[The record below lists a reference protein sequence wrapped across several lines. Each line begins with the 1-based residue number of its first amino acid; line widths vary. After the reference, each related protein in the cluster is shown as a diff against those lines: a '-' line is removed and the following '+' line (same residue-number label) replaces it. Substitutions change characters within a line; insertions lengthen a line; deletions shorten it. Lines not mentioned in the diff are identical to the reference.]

1 MKHVV
6 IDYICFS
13 CVVISLSNHGLVAA
27 GTCFWQQ
34 QDEWEGDRNV
44 HNRTMTC
51 WLHGQREKEMRK
63 APWGDCCV
71 ETVAWLW
78 IHRKDWQSFF
88 FFHKK
93 AKWNCGWLFSM
104 LKQEGKKLSIP
115 KAILHLFRRNKPLR
129 YCKLRWCQDKI
140 NRWFPPG
147 CSLERGSDRHIR
159 TSESARGNTPCKYTE
174 CMPWY
179 DTPVGRVCKALHI
192 PALGLIDK

>member
-1 MKHVV
+1 MLATWTERERDEKGTMR
-6 IDYICFS
+6 
-13 CVVISLSNHGLVAA
+13 GLLCRNCCLAMNP
-27 GTCFWQQ
+27 Q
-34 QDEWEGDRNV
+34 EGL
-44 HNRTMTC
+44 T
-51 WLHGQREKEMRK
+51 K
-63 APWGDCCV
+63 
-71 ETVAWLW
+71 
-78 IHRKDWQSFF
+78 FF

-104 LKQEGKKLSIP
+104 LKQEGKKLSVP

>member
-1 MKHVV
+1 MLQWVTHPWTCIRLKASLLMKHVV

-51 WLHGQREKEMRK
+51 WLHGQREKETRK

-88 FFHKK
+88 F
-93 AKWNCGWLFSM
+93 NI
-104 LKQEGKKLSIP
+104 KKLNETVDDYF
-115 KAILHLFRRNKPLR
+115 LCWNKKEKSYPSQKP
-129 YCKLRWCQDKI
+129 YYTFSEGI
-140 NRWFPPG
+140 
-147 CSLERGSDRHIR
+147 SLWGIVSWGDVR
-159 TSESARGNTPCKYTE
+159 TK
-174 CMPWY
+174 
-179 DTPVGRVCKALHI
+179 
-192 PALGLIDK
+192 

>member
-1 MKHVV
+1 MSGKV
-6 IDYICFS
+6 I
-13 CVVISLSNHGLVAA
+13 
-27 GTCFWQQ
+27 
-34 QDEWEGDRNV
+34 
-44 HNRTMTC
+44 
-51 WLHGQREKEMRK
+51 EMYTI
-63 APWGDCCV
+63 APWHVGYMDR
-71 ETVAWLW
+71 E
-78 IHRKDWQSFF
+78 RKRRERHHEGIVVLKLLLGYESTGRTDKVF

-104 LKQEGKKLSIP
+104 LKQEGKKLSVP